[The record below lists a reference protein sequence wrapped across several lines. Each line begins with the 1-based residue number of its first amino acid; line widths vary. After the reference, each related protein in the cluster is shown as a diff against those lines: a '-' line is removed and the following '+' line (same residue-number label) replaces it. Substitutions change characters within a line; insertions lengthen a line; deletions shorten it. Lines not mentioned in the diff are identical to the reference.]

1 MATGI
6 EAKIFNALAYH
17 MSQLVFSP
25 AIPVAYPNVAFS
37 PPATNKWLALH
48 EFPAPTVPLSVDN
61 RGANQHV
68 GFAQISVFWPLN
80 TGMVQPN
87 EIAASIISHFKRGT
101 RISRESIVV
110 EITQASRSAALY
122 EDRVMIPVTIN
133 YRSFHANP
141 A

>member
-1 MATGI
+1 MANGI

-25 AIPVAYPNVAFS
+25 SIPVAWPNVAFV
-37 PPATNKWLALH
+37 PPASNKWIRFH
-48 EFPAPTVPLSVDN
+48 EIPAQTLPLSVDD
-61 RGANQHV
+61 RGANQHQ
-68 GFAQISVFWPLN
+68 GLAQISVFWPLN
-80 TGMVQPN
+80 TGLVQPN
-87 EIAASIISHFKRGT
+87 EIASSIISHFKRGT

-133 YRSFHANP
+133 YRSFIANP